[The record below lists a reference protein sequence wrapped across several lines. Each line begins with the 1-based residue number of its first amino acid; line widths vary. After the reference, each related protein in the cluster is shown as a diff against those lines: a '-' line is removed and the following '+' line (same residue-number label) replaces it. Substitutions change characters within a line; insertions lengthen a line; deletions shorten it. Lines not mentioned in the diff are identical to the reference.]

1 LRHAL
6 ALLALAAC
14 LDDKPTATGRPT
26 VRATLNA
33 NVVGEAAVA
42 GGTVQIRV
50 GYRAGNQQFIALP
63 SSPTEIA
70 VAAGKTV
77 VLPVT
82 VDIGPCLSDQ
92 SRLGGGEPGCLLTI
106 ELTLSDA
113 TGNAIDRQTRDARNG
128 PVTPGQAVD
137 FGTVTIGL
145 TVSAVT
151 VAPAS
156 LGLSVPDESRLTATV
171 RDASGAVTTVPQVSW
186 TVGDA
191 SVAQLSA
198 TTGASIT
205 VRALKLG
212 STSVTAT
219 AGGKTSA
226 AVPVNVVPPPP
237 LVLRQRQG
245 AGCVLVGQTINL
257 DVDTPPGPVTWSSAT
272 TSVATINSTGLL
284 TGIAAGQS
292 VITATSG
299 NRTGT
304 LTVCVTGPLRVA
316 STTITLTV
324 GQTAQ
329 IGATGVTGGTL
340 TYASNATSV
349 ATVDGSGVVRGVSP
363 GNATVTATF
372 TGPSGSQ
379 SISVRVTVN
388 PIVIG
393 IAPTTASAA
402 LTRTATF
409 TVSAKDATGATVP
422 VSATWTIDDPS
433 VGALLATTGGAV
445 DVRALKIGTTT
456 VRASA
461 GGATASA
468 TFAATQQLPAARLE
482 KVSGDGAVCPTRS
495 TSCTFV
501 VRAVDVNGAAVPN
514 ASVSWSSATSCGS
527 AKLVATDANGLAS
540 STNICSAAPAGTY
553 TQLATLASN
562 GQQVSFSYSLRGL
575 VLTLLTA
582 FQYSVTSPSGP
593 ATGLAASVQYRVGGT
608 GYVTK
613 LDLSGTSTPATVS
626 VGWNESAL
634 PAGNYVFD
642 LMVATTTTGIG
653 PAVETISFT
662 VDSSS
667 FGRQPPNDSAGRTA
681 SRVRRP
687 ARLP

>member
-1 LRHAL
+1 
-6 ALLALAAC
+6 
-14 LDDKPTATGRPT
+14 
-26 VRATLNA
+26 
-33 NVVGEAAVA
+33 VA

-50 GYRAGNQQFIALP
+50 GYRAGDQQFVSLP
-63 SSPTEIA
+63 SSPREIT

-82 VDIGPCLSDQ
+82 VDIGPCLSDE

-113 TGNAIDRQTRDARNG
+113 TGNAIDQQTRDARNG
-128 PVTPGQAVD
+128 PVTPGQSVD

-145 TVSAVT
+145 TVSGVT

-171 RDASGAVTTVPQVSW
+171 RDGSGAVTTTPQVSW
-186 TVGDA
+186 TITDA

-205 VRALKLG
+205 VRALKVG
-212 STSVTAT
+212 SASVTAS

-226 AVPVNVVPPPP
+226 AVPVNVVPPPA

-257 DVDTPPGPVTWSSAT
+257 DVDTPPGPVTWSSAS
-272 TSVATINSTGLL
+272 TSVATISAAGLV

-304 LTVCVTGPLRVA
+304 ITVCVTGPLRVA
-316 STTITLTV
+316 SSTITLSV

-349 ATVDGSGVVRGVSP
+349 ATVDGSGLIRGVSP

-379 SISVRVTVN
+379 SIQVRVTVN

-422 VSATWTIDDPS
+422 ISATWTIDDPS

-495 TSCTFV
+495 TGCTFV

-514 ASVSWSSATSCGS
+514 ATVSWSSATSCGS
-527 AKLVATDANGLAS
+527 AKLATTDASGLAS
-540 STNICSAAPAGTY
+540 SANICSASPAGSY
-553 TQLATLASN
+553 TQLATLPSN

-593 ATGLAASVQYRVGGT
+593 AAGLAASVQYRVGGS

-613 LDLSGTSTPATVS
+613 LDLSGTSTPATLS
-626 VGWNESAL
+626 IGWNESTL

-642 LMVATTTTGIG
+642 LTVATTTAGIG
-653 PAVETISFT
+653 PGVETISFT

-667 FGRQPPNDSAGRTA
+667 FGKQPPNDSAGRTA
-681 SRVRRP
+681 SRMRRP

>member
-1 LRHAL
+1 MARWPGGRWSAGVGRGVLRNTL
-6 ALLALAAC
+6 ALLAFTAC
-14 LDDKPTATGRPT
+14 LDDKPTATARPT

-50 GYRAGNQQFIALP
+50 GYRASNQQFVPLP
-63 SSPTEIA
+63 SSPREIA
-70 VAAGKTV
+70 VDAGKTV

-82 VDIGPCLSDQ
+82 VDIGPCLSDA

-113 TGNAIDRQTRDARNG
+113 TGNAVDRQTRDARNG
-128 PVTPGQAVD
+128 PVTPGQSVD
-137 FGTVTIGL
+137 FGTVTIGVM
-145 TVSAVT
+145 VSAVT

-156 LGLSVPDESRLTATV
+156 LGLSVPDEGRLTATV
-171 RDASGAVTTVPQVSW
+171 RDASGVVTTAPQVSW
-186 TVGDA
+186 TITDA

-212 STSVTAT
+212 SASVTAS

-237 LVLRQRQG
+237 LVIRQRQG

-257 DVDTPPGPVTWSSAT
+257 DVDTPPGPVTWSSAA
-272 TSVATINSTGLL
+272 TSVATINSTGLV
-284 TGIAAGQS
+284 TGIAAGQA

-304 LTVCVTGPLRVA
+304 LTVCVTGPLRV
-316 STTITLTV
+316 SSNTITVTV

-329 IGATGVTGGTL
+329 VGATGVTGGTL
-340 TYASNATSV
+340 TYASSDTKI
-349 ATVDGSGVVRGVSP
+349 ATVDGSGLVRGVSP

-379 SISVRVTVN
+379 SVSVRVTVN

-393 IAPTTASAA
+393 IAPASASAA

-422 VSATWTIDDPS
+422 VAASWTIDDAS

-501 VRAVDVNGAAVPN
+501 VRAVDANGAAVPN
-514 ASVSWSSATSCGS
+514 ATVSWASAGNCGS
-527 AKLVATDANGLAS
+527 GKLTTTDGNGLAS
-540 STNICSAAPAGTY
+540 AANICSAAPPGTY
-553 TQLATLASN
+553 AQLATLTSN

-575 VLTLLTA
+575 VLALVTA
-582 FQYSVTSPSGP
+582 F
-593 ATGLAASVQYRVGGT
+593 
-608 GYVTK
+608 
-613 LDLSGTSTPATVS
+613 
-626 VGWNESAL
+626 
-634 PAGNYVFD
+634 
-642 LMVATTTTGIG
+642 
-653 PAVETISFT
+653 
-662 VDSSS
+662 
-667 FGRQPPNDSAGRTA
+667 
-681 SRVRRP
+681 
-687 ARLP
+687 